1 MTENLFIGI
10 TILLHIVAVT
20 MILPVGFVV
29 YCWSL
34 FCYAEAQPEQNR
46 HVKEKP
52 KQQLPKIGTEEA
64 SQIEVVLGLPKSS
77 LSVKVLED
85 FRYTILNPRNNLRY
99 FLWYV
104 SIFGIGISVVPAII
118 VFYPFIE
125 PLLTYLNKMKWIY
138 EVLAYFI
145 CTRFIVIAHHNE
157 SKYRDIMAL
166 TGLVLSIPAFIVTSW
181 VHDTDLTGAY
191 GGLFLFMSSLPMTY
205 LFRSRIIGFVNIAS
219 VFHTLGFLVVPMD
232 SGYIVGFDD
241 YTRVDTALLASFTM
255 IMMYFSGILEYFH
268 SGMSVLGPCVFGIA
282 GLIKCSHTHD
292 NLYIHTNVAYISLLS
307 SFILLSTI
315 YKKNAVFNAS
325 TVFIVMWILE
335 KSITYVGNYTWFV
348 VLGAS
353 VGLWRHLAV
362 KSLPKVLVKNTYN
375 S

>member
-1 MTENLFIGI
+1 
-10 TILLHIVAVT
+10 

-104 SIFGIGISVVPAII
+104 SIFGIGISVVPVAIVI
-118 VFYPFIE
+118 YPYVE
-125 PLLTYLNKMKWIY
+125 PLLVCLNKMKWIY

-315 YKKNAVFNAS
+315 FRKNTVSNVS
-325 TVFIVMWILE
+325 TAFIVMWILE